1 MSAGG
6 RPNESDFLL
15 MDLTAFYRI
24 IADVDRI
31 PPDGPALQ
39 PLPAGTSLRSYPA
52 AGRGH
57 RRAALVQSL
66 LGDVFSG
73 RLRAGE
79 HLVTQDLAD
88 RFGVSHTPVRE
99 ALIALA
105 GMGIIDL
112 QPNRGAIV
120 RRVTRHEVREVCQV
134 RRVLEC
140 EATRLACGRIA
151 LADLDALADELRRM
165 MANRSPGPAFIPEAR
180 TLDTRL
186 HDLIAECCGN
196 AFLAHEI
203 GRLKMLFRAFRDVA
217 WEHDEA
223 RNDYRRLAQESG
235 EHLAI
240 VEALRAGDARAAR
253 RAMSRHIRSGVK
265 YWSRALPARPA
276 EPTAHPPANG
286 STKRSRR

>member
-1 MSAGG
+1 MRTSA
-6 RPNESDFLL
+6 D
-15 MDLTAFYRI
+15 T
-24 IADVDRI
+24 
-31 PPDGPALQ
+31 
-39 PLPAGTSLRSYPA
+39 
-52 AGRGH
+52 GRGH

-73 RLRAGE
+73 RVRAGD

-99 ALIALA
+99 ALIALS

-112 QPNRGAIV
+112 VPNRGAVV
-120 RRVTRHEVREVCQV
+120 RRVTGSEVREVCQV

-151 LADLDALADELRRM
+151 LADLDALAGELKHM
-165 MANRSPGPAFIPEAR
+165 AANRSPGPAVIPEAR
-180 TLDTRL
+180 ALDTRL

-196 AFLAHEI
+196 AFLAQEI
-203 GRLKMLFRAFRDVA
+203 GRLKTLFRAFRDVA

-223 RNDYRRLAQESG
+223 RNDYRRLAQEAG

-240 VEALRAGDARAAR
+240 VEALRAGDAQEAR
-253 RAMSRHIRSGVK
+253 RAMARHIRSGIK

-276 EPTAHPPANG
+276 EPNGHAENNG

>member
-1 MSAGG
+1 MLA
-6 RPNESDFLL
+6 
-15 MDLTAFYRI
+15 
-24 IADVDRI
+24 
-31 PPDGPALQ
+31 
-39 PLPAGTSLRSYPA
+39 
-52 AGRGH
+52 
-57 RRAALVQSL
+57 
-66 LGDVFSG
+66 DVFSG
-73 RLRAGE
+73 RVRAGD

-88 RFGVSHTPVRE
+88 RFKVSHTPVRE

-112 QPNRGAIV
+112 EPNRGAVV
-120 RRVTRHEVREVCQV
+120 RRVTAREVREVCQV

-151 LADLDALADELRRM
+151 LADLDALVEDLRRM
-165 MANRSPGPAFIPEAR
+165 IAVRDPGPSFIPEAR
-180 TLDTRL
+180 ALDTRL
-186 HDLIAECCGN
+186 HDLIAESCGN

-240 VEALRAGDARAAR
+240 VEALRNGDSRVAR
-253 RAMSRHIRSGVK
+253 RAMARHIRSGIR

-276 EPTAHPPANG
+276 EPNGRPPTNG
-286 STKRSRR
+286 SKKRSRR

>member
-1 MSAGG
+1 
-6 RPNESDFLL
+6 
-15 MDLTAFYRI
+15 
-24 IADVDRI
+24 
-31 PPDGPALQ
+31 
-39 PLPAGTSLRSYPA
+39 LRSYPA
-52 AGRGH
+52 TGRGH

-66 LGDVFSG
+66 LGDIFSG
-73 RLRAGE
+73 HLRAGE

-88 RFGVSHTPVRE
+88 RFRVSHTPVRE
-99 ALIALA
+99 ALIALS

-120 RRVTRHEVREVCQV
+120 RRVTGQEVREVCQV

-151 LADLDALADELRRM
+151 LADLDALADELNRM
-165 MANRSPGPAFIPEAR
+165 VANRSPGPAFIPEAR

-186 HDLIAECCGN
+186 HDLIADSCGN
-196 AFLAHEI
+196 AFLALEI
-203 GRLKMLFRAFRDVA
+203 GRLKMLFRALRDIA

-240 VEALRAGDARAAR
+240 VEALRAGDAKAAK
-253 RAMSRHIRSGVK
+253 RAMARHIHSGIK
-265 YWSRALPARPA
+265 YWSRALPTRPA
-276 EPTAHPPANG
+276 ASNGHAKNNG